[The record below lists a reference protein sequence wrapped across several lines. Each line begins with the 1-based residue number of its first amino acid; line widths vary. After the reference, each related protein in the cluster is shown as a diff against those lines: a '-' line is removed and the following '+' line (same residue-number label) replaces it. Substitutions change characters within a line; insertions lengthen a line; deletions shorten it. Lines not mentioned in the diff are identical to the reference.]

1 MRRFSIRELLL
12 VTNIRVTYLSQRLT
26 HQEIDLKI
34 YFKVEIICHMM
45 LTNWKL

>member
-1 MRRFSIRELLL
+1 MRRFSKGELLL
-12 VTNIRVTYLSQRLT
+12 VTNFRATYLSQRLT

-34 YFKVEIICHMM
+34 YFKVAIICRMM